1 MKQNTTVDTKD
12 LVTTIAYLIGVRK
25 NVLEQCFMES
35 SQDLLQSLY
44 ASQSATI
51 IRYLCKLRTTLFCTF
66 KKTDDEMRYN
76 LKNLTSLEWKRA
88 RYVGGIGTRQDSVKL
103 SYDVQIFRG
112 DPSLSNEEN
121 FKGEPIYSRTT
132 EELRDSIPWET
143 INGDV
148 NIGDYLILRVK
159 PTSVNTQ
166 SAE

>member
-76 LKNLTSLEWKRA
+76 LKNLTSLAFRLL
-88 RYVGGIGTRQDSVKL
+88 RQIIGLK
-103 SYDVQIFRG
+103 
-112 DPSLSNEEN
+112 
-121 FKGEPIYSRTT
+121 
-132 EELRDSIPWET
+132 
-143 INGDV
+143 
-148 NIGDYLILRVK
+148 
-159 PTSVNTQ
+159 NTCWI
-166 SAE
+166 SMI

>member
-25 NVLEQCFMES
+25 NVLEQCFMEP

-76 LKNLTSLEWKRA
+76 LKNPWSGMTIRTLRRWNHGAFRLLRQI
-88 RYVGGIGTRQDSVKL
+88 IGLK
-103 SYDVQIFRG
+103 
-112 DPSLSNEEN
+112 
-121 FKGEPIYSRTT
+121 
-132 EELRDSIPWET
+132 
-143 INGDV
+143 
-148 NIGDYLILRVK
+148 
-159 PTSVNTQ
+159 NTCWI
-166 SAE
+166 SMI